1 MIDEVDEAGN
11 GSVQIPSLSRAL
23 GRVKVTKDPFAEDGE
38 TVASGRMRVRVIAK
52 IRSALL
58 EGNDGTAE
66 RVPGT
71 EVPVVRLKR
80 FIDALEKQ
88 AQARET
94 KIGRQAR
101 RVLTFLRKDM
111 QQGDEADVG
120 VNVAQFRKLLRVVE
134 RQTADGAAENV
145 QNDARKV
152 KARRAPRRQSA

>member
-1 MIDEVDEAGN
+1 M
-11 GSVQIPSLSRAL
+11 
-23 GRVKVTKDPFAEDGE
+23 VK
-38 TVASGRMRVRVIAK
+38 
-52 IRSALL
+52 L
-58 EGNDGTAE
+58 E
-66 RVPGT
+66 
-71 EVPVVRLKR
+71 R
-80 FIDALEKQ
+80 FIEALEKQ

-134 RQTADGAAENV
+134 RQAADGSAENV
-145 QNDARKV
+145 QIDLPKA